1 MPALVLW
8 RQQRDGQQSLPWPNA
23 LAPVDDAQHAAR
35 SDSKFSLTSPG
46 HCRLLPIAREGI
58 LRAEVSPHEQEAE
71 IQKLMARPFKGRP
84 AN

>member
-1 MPALVLW
+1 MVSKAYRGRMPLPRLTM
-8 RQQRDGQQSLPWPNA
+8 RNGSFGSLRPA
-23 LAPVDDAQHAAR
+23 
-35 SDSKFSLTSPG
+35 PG

>member
-1 MPALVLW
+1 MRNGSFGTLRPA
-8 RQQRDGQQSLPWPNA
+8 
-23 LAPVDDAQHAAR
+23 
-35 SDSKFSLTSPG
+35 TG

-71 IQKLMARPFKGRP
+71 IQKLMARTFKGRP